1 MVIRR
6 YLPIWAVSFLLAAG
20 GTGYVLGRTASARS
34 SATGADDD
42 RMSAESCSG
51 VGREMKPQ
59 KSRSSSRP
67 ANAPDRSAQPASDAR
82 LATVAQTSILDLRRR
97 VMELTGN
104 EDPATLASA
113 RRAFRKMRATGGAE
127 LLSVIG
133 SMVESE
139 SAAERRCAVAAAALA
154 FPDDGRQ
161 LACLDDDEDEEDA
174 QRLHEEAKRNH
185 VLISVV
191 GEGLR
196 DEDGAVR
203 SAAYESLRTID
214 RDVASVLTSQL
225 LCGSDSELKLQ
236 LLADTAGKATDRD
249 MSVSI
254 TALDDGDEAV
264 RAAAAENLR
273 KLTGQDFETKS
284 EACDWWE
291 ANHAD
296 FLLRA
301 SGVTENDNVVQVL
314 EPVPE
319 EPDKPDENLL
329 ESDLSTQ
336 PPNR

>member
-1 MVIRR
+1 MVIRRR
-6 YLPIWAVSFLLAAG
+6 YLPILAVLFLLAAG
-20 GTGYVLGRTASARS
+20 GVGYSLGRTASARS
-34 SATGADDD
+34 SAPGADDD
-42 RMSAESCSG
+42 GMRAASWPG
-51 VGREMKPQ
+51 IVREMKPQ
-59 KSRSSSRP
+59 MRRSSSRTT
-67 ANAPDRSAQPASDAR
+67 NASDRSTQPASDAR
-82 LATVAQTSILDLRRR
+82 SATVAQTSIPDLRRR

-104 EDPATLASA
+104 EDPAALASA
-113 RRAFRKMRATGGAE
+113 RRAFRKMRATGGE

-139 SAAERRCAVAAAALA
+139 SAAERRSAVAAAALA

-161 LACLDDDEDEEDA
+161 LVCLDDDKEDV

-196 DEDGAVR
+196 DEDCEVR
-203 SAAYESLRTID
+203 SAAYDSLRTID

-273 KLTGQDFETKS
+273 KLTGQDFGTKA

-319 EPDKPDENLL
+319 EPDKPNEDLQ
-329 ESDLSTQ
+329 ESDLST
-336 PPNR
+336 PTPNR

>member
-1 MVIRR
+1 MVIRRR
-6 YLPIWAVSFLLAAG
+6 YLPIWAVLFLLAAG
-20 GTGYVLGRTASARS
+20 GAGYSLGRTASARS
-34 SATGADDD
+34 SVPGADDD
-42 RMSAESCSG
+42 GMSVASRSG
-51 VGREMKPQ
+51 IVREMKPQ
-59 KSRSSSRP
+59 KRRSSSRP
-67 ANAPDRSAQPASDAR
+67 ANASDRSAQTASDAR
-82 LATVAQTSILDLRRR
+82 SATVAQTSIPDLRRR

-139 SAAERRCAVAAAALA
+139 SAAERRSAVTAAALA

-161 LACLDDDEDEEDA
+161 LVCLDDDEEDP

-185 VLISVV
+185 ILISVV

-273 KLTGQDFETKS
+273 KLTGQDFGTKS

-319 EPDKPDENLL
+319 DSDKLDEDLQG
-329 ESDLSTQ
+329 SDLSTQ
-336 PPNR
+336 PSNR

>member
-6 YLPIWAVSFLLAAG
+6 NLPALTAVLLLAAG
-20 GTGYVLGRTASARS
+20 GAGYFLGRAASARS
-34 SATGADDD
+34 SAPCDDGAGARTGTGIVHAMEP
-42 RMSAESCSG
+42 RQRRSG
-51 VGREMKPQ
+51 P
-59 KSRSSSRP
+59 RP
-67 ANAPDRSAQPASDAR
+67 SNAPDRSARPAAEAQPAAVAR
-82 LATVAQTSILDLRRR
+82 TGIPDLRRKI
-97 VMELTGN
+97 MEVTGN
-104 EDPATLASA
+104 EDLGTLAPA

-139 SAAERRCAVAAAALA
+139 SAAERRSAVAAAALA

-161 LACLDDDEDEEDA
+161 LVCIDDEEDP

-191 GEGLR
+191 SEGLR
-196 DEDGAVR
+196 DEDAEVR

-214 RDVASVLTSQL
+214 RDVASVLTAQL

-254 TALDDGDEAV
+254 AALDDGDEAV

-273 KLTGQDFETKS
+273 KLTGRDFRAKS

-296 FLLRA
+296 FLLRT
-301 SGVTENDNVVQVL
+301 SGVTESDNVVQVL
-314 EPVPE
+314 EPVAE
-319 EPDKPDENLL
+319 EPDNPGEDSQGSNLP
-329 ESDLSTQ
+329 TQ
-336 PPNR
+336 TKNR